1 MWRWSKVL
9 LVTIVV
15 GSALAACAPA
25 VPEPAPSS
33 ASASATPKPTPTE
46 TPAPTLDPTGSAA
59 DNRAYFDAV
68 NRQFLTENPTTGGR
82 GVIDNLVAAGFDK
95 AAMQLTPDRTVGNRA
110 ADSVQFSVRIGDE
123 CLLGQ
128 FGAGIAYASSIGPAL
143 STGSCLIG
151 STRPIDW

>member
-1 MWRWSKVL
+1 MSKVL

-15 GSALAACAPA
+15 GSVLAACAPA
-25 VPEPAPSS
+25 EPAPPSSGS
-33 ASASATPKPTPTE
+33 ASATPTPKPTPTE

-68 NRQFLTENPTTGGR
+68 NQQFITENPTTDGR

-95 AAMQLTPDRTVGNRA
+95 AAMQLTPDRTVGDRA

-128 FGAGIAYASSIGPAL
+128 FGAAIAYASSIGPAL

-151 STRPIDW
+151 DTRPIDW

>member
-1 MWRWSKVL
+1 MWRMSKVL

-25 VPEPAPSS
+25 EPVPSPS
-33 ASASATPKPTPTE
+33 ASVSATPKPTPTE

-128 FGAGIAYASSIGPAL
+128 FGAAIAYASSIGPAL